1 MTRNLFSLEGKTVA
15 VIGAGSGIGQACA
28 IGAAQQ
34 GAHVWCLDINAGQ
47 ANETAKMIKGAG
59 GKSEC
64 GVVDITN
71 ETSVN
76 DAIVEAASTNNRL
89 DGIVCTPAI
98 NVRKP
103 ILKYSGD
110 EFDRVV

>member
-1 MTRNLFSLEGKTVA
+1 MTRNLFSLDGKTIA

-34 GAHVWCLDINAGQ
+34 GAHVWCLDINAAQ
-47 ANETAKMIKGAG
+47 ADATATMIATAG
-59 GKSEC
+59 GKAEC

-76 DAIVEAASTNNRL
+76 DAIVEAASMIEERL
-89 DGIVCTPAI
+89 
-98 NVRKP
+98 
-103 ILKYSGD
+103 
-110 EFDRVV
+110 E